1 MDSTLEP
8 EEPITSP
15 PWGEFGRVFTLA
27 IVSLTGK
34 FVLNWWNSTKIS
46 NQSTLLKLLQQRDKG
61 LGLITVSNHTR
72 FKCVICLTAIGGYM
86 MCSCWLF
93 ELFLTSCAPVA
104 PQALPKGVSL
114 LSCSTIDDP
123 FVLSALV
130 PWSYFLTEHQHHGI
144 RWALCAR
151 EICYINPFLG

>member
-8 EEPITSP
+8 EEPIISP

-46 NQSTLLKLLQQRDKG
+46 NHSTLLDLLYHRDKG

-72 FKCVICLTAIGGYM
+72 Y
-86 MCSCWLF
+86 CSTGHRQ
-93 ELFLTSCAPVA
+93 LTS
-104 PQALPKGVSL
+104 LPCYQDTNIAV
-114 LSCSTIDDP
+114 
-123 FVLSALV
+123 
-130 PWSYFLTEHQHHGI
+130 WRQQ
-144 RWALCAR
+144 
-151 EICYINPFLG
+151 IC